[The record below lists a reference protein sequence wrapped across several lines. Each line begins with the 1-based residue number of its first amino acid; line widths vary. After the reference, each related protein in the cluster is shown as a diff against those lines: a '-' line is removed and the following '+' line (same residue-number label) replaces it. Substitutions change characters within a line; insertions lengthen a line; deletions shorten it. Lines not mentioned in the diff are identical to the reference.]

1 MTLSRR
7 FLRPMSGTLALALL
21 AACAAPPP
29 QQIVLSGPAMGT
41 TWNLRAVPGAA
52 GADAV
57 AVGELL
63 RTTLDEVDVAMSTY
77 RPDSAVSRFNASD
90 STDWFDVPRGLA
102 DLVGEALRL
111 GSLSGGAFDVTISPV
126 VSLWGF
132 GTGTPREQPPTD
144 AEIAAAMALTGQGRL
159 AARSDP
165 PALRKGVGGLRL
177 DLDAIAPG
185 YAVDRVAERLEA
197 SGIDH
202 YMIEIGGEV
211 RVHGRNAEG
220 RPWRIGV
227 ERPEAG
233 DRKLARVLHLEAM
246 AVSTSGDY
254 RDFFEAEGQRYSH
267 TLDPRTGRPV
277 THSLASV
284 TILRPTATEADGLA
298 TALTVLGPDE
308 GFDLA
313 ESQGWA
319 ALFIQRTADGFSQRE
334 TTAFTSAAKAGES
347 AP

>member
-1 MTLSRR
+1 MNLPGRLAWPI
-7 FLRPMSGTLALALL
+7 FGTVTLALL
-21 AACAAPPP
+21 ASCVPPP
-29 QQIVLSGPAMGT
+29 RQIVLSGPAMGT
-41 TWNLRAVPGAA
+41 TWHLRAVLPAA
-52 GADAV
+52 GADPDGI
-57 AVGELL
+57 GEVI
-63 RTTLDEVDVAMSTY
+63 RTTLEEVDATMSTY

-90 STDWFDVPRGLA
+90 SVDWLDVPQPLA
-102 DLVGEALRL
+102 DLAAESLRL
-111 GSLSGGAFDVTISPV
+111 GAISGGAFDITISPV
-126 VSLWGF
+126 VTLWGF
-132 GTGTPREQPPTD
+132 GTGTPRQQPPGEE
-144 AEIAAAMALTGQGRL
+144 EIAVALALTGQGKL
-159 AARSDP
+159 AAGRNP
-165 PALRKGVGGLRL
+165 PALRKAIAGLTL

-197 SGIDH
+197 RGIDN

-211 RVHGRNAEG
+211 RVHGRNLQG
-220 RPWRIGV
+220 RPWRIGI
-227 ERPEAG
+227 ERPDQDG
-233 DRKLARVLHLEAM
+233 RKLARVLHLEAM

-254 RDFFEAEGQRYSH
+254 RDFFEMEGQRYSH

-319 ALFIQRTADGFSQRE
+319 ALFIQRTPDGFSQRE
-334 TTAFTSAAKAGES
+334 TTAFTSAAKAPES
-347 AP
+347 VP